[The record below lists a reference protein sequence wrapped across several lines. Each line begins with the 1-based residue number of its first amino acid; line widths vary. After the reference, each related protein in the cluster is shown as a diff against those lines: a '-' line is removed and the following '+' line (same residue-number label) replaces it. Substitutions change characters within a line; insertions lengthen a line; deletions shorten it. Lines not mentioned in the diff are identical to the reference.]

1 MEDNKNIFQIPT
13 TDFSFKRIFG
23 TDANKHFLIHFLN
36 CFVAKYTGPIKDITY
51 LNTEQYG
58 LAEHERKLVFDILCK
73 TDKGR
78 QLIVEMQ
85 CARQPDYAERSIFYL
100 SRAISSS
107 QKKSVRTY
115 RITPTYSV
123 NLLDFTLPEIF
134 DSGECFSAFFI
145 KDQKNRILSEK
156 VAFFYM
162 NLCNFATQQSEVTEE
177 MRTWLNLLKNMPHM
191 DESDYSSYTGVF
203 QTLLDECRISK
214 LSKMEKENYEKSV
227 LEYEEVQTAIE
238 YAKELAAKDSY
249 KAGVKKGK
257 EEGREKGREEGLNEG
272 MQKGIEKGKEETLR
286 QMVAGM
292 LKKGIDISTIAE
304 ISGMNEEQ
312 IVAMQH

>member
-1 MEDNKNIFQIPT
+1 MEDNRQIFQIPT

-23 TDANKHFLIHFLN
+23 TEANKHFLIHFLN
-36 CFVAKYTGPIKDITY
+36 CFVAKYTGNIKDITY

-73 TDKGR
+73 TDKDK
-78 QLIVEMQ
+78 QFIVEMQ
-85 CARQPDYAERSIFYL
+85 CARQPDYADRSIFYL
-100 SRAISSS
+100 SRSISSS
-107 QKKSVRTY
+107 QKKGVRSY

-123 NLLDFTLPEIF
+123 NLLDFSLPEIF

-145 KDQKNRILSEK
+145 KDQKNKILSKK

-162 NLCNFATQQSEVTEE
+162 NLCNFAAQQSEVTEE

-191 DESDYSSYTGVF
+191 DERDYSSYTGVF

-214 LSKMEKENYEKSV
+214 LSKMEKESYEKSV

-238 YAKELAAKDSY
+238 YAKELAAKASY

-257 EEGREKGREEGLNEG
+257 EEGRNEGMQEGIEKGREEG
-272 MQKGIEKGKEETLR
+272 MQKGREEALIQTASNFLKLGIS
-286 QMVAGM
+286 VA
-292 LKKGIDISTIAE
+292 DIAKATGLS
-304 ISGMNEEQ
+304 EEQ
-312 IVAMQH
+312 IMALQP